1 MFLSKLVLDPTHS
14 QVRRDLA
21 NPYEMHRTLSRIYAE
36 TPESKPARF
45 LWRLEFRGDRV
56 AEEGATVLLQ
66 SATAGCWTSL
76 HGMPGYIR
84 SLAADKPVPLDQL
97 LDVGRHHVFRLACNP
112 TVTRAGKRY
121 GLAHEEGQLAWL
133 ARQGAQHGFAPMNVR
148 IVRTERVSFRHGRA
162 DQRITL
168 QVAQFDGL
176 LRVVDPER
184 MRLALVQ
191 GIGHSKAM
199 GLGMLSVA
207 PVMVR
212 PLG

>member
-76 HGMPGYIR
+76 NGMPGYICQCR
-84 SLAADKPVPLDQL
+84 FKTDTPFRQL
-97 LDVGRHHVFRLACNP
+97 P
-112 TVTRAGKRY
+112 
-121 GLAHEEGQLAWL
+121 
-133 ARQGAQHGFAPMNVR
+133 
-148 IVRTERVSFRHGRA
+148 I
-162 DQRITL
+162 
-168 QVAQFDGL
+168 
-176 LRVVDPER
+176 
-184 MRLALVQ
+184 
-191 GIGHSKAM
+191 
-199 GLGMLSVA
+199 
-207 PVMVR
+207 
-212 PLG
+212 